1 METKTYF
8 FDLHADH
15 VEWLK
20 ALDFYQDEILIF
32 KNRLAEVSAKNSSSD
47 VKKEVEKYQNKF
59 IIQKN
64 EIDNLKHYIH
74 GSERE
79 MEEEIKKNPV
89 AVDHRKTTEDLNI
102 RDKVEMFVK
111 LFADLK
117 EEFNE
122 FVGQNL

>member
-32 KNRLAEVSAKNSSSD
+32 RNRLAEVSAKNSSSD

-122 FVGQNL
+122 FVGKHL

>member
-20 ALDFYQDEILIF
+20 ALDFYTDELVIF
-32 KNRLAEVSAKNSSSD
+32 KSRLAEVSAKNSSIEI
-47 VKKEVEKYQNKF
+47 KKEVEKFQNKF

-74 GSERE
+74 GSEKE
-79 MEEEIKKNPV
+79 MEEGIKKNPV
-89 AVDHRKTTEDLNI
+89 AVDHRKTVEDTSI
-102 RDKVEMFVK
+102 RDKMTIFIEI
-111 LFADLK
+111 FAELK
-117 EEFNE
+117 EEFNV
-122 FVGQNL
+122 FVGRNM

>member
-8 FDLHADH
+8 FDLHQDH

-20 ALDFYQDEILIF
+20 ALDFYDDELLIF
-32 KNRLAEVSAKNSSSD
+32 KKRLAEVSAKNTSVD

-64 EIDNLKHYIH
+64 EIDNLKHYVH
-74 GSERE
+74 GAERD

-102 RDKVEMFVK
+102 RDKVEVFVK
-111 LFADLK
+111 LFAELK

-122 FVGQNL
+122 FVGRNL

>member
-20 ALDFYQDEILIF
+20 ALDFYADELLIF
-32 KNRLAEVSAKNSSSD
+32 KNRLAEVSVKNTSSEI
-47 VKKEVEKYQNKF
+47 KKEVEKYQNKF

-74 GSERE
+74 GSERD

-89 AVDHRKTTEDLNI
+89 AIDHRKTTENLEI
-102 RDKVEMFVK
+102 RDKMEMFAK

-122 FVGQNL
+122 FVGRNL

>member
-8 FDLHADH
+8 FDLHEDH
-15 VEWLK
+15 IEWLK
-20 ALDFYQDEILIF
+20 ALDFYEDELFIF
-32 KNRLAEVSAKNSSSD
+32 KNRLAEVSAKNSSVE

-74 GSERE
+74 GAERD

-89 AVDHRKTTEDLNI
+89 AVDHRKTIEDTSI
-102 RDKVEMFVK
+102 RDKMEIFIK
-111 LFADLK
+111 LFIELK

-122 FVGQNL
+122 FVGKNL

>member
-102 RDKVEMFVK
+102 RDKVEIFVK

-117 EEFNE
+117 DEFNE

>member
-20 ALDFYQDEILIF
+20 ALDFYADELLIF
-32 KNRLAEVSAKNSSSD
+32 KNRLAEVSVKNTSSEI
-47 VKKEVEKYQNKF
+47 KKEVEKYQNMF

-74 GSERE
+74 GSERD

-89 AVDHRKTTEDLNI
+89 AIDHRKTTENLEI
-102 RDKVEMFVK
+102 RDKMEMFAK

-122 FVGQNL
+122 FVGRNL